1 MEMMKIATR
10 TAILLLFVFP
20 SLFLATGADAQRSP
34 DYEKYIREY
43 REIAMREMRNHKI
56 PASITL
62 AQGLLESGAGR
73 TELARNA
80 RNHFGIKCAGDWKGA
95 RTYHDDDARN
105 ECFRS
110 YRSAADSYEDH
121 SRFLQRSRYAPLF
134 ELKITD
140 YKGWARGLKACGYAT
155 DPQYAAKLIRLIED
169 YDLARYDRQ
178 VLAAGHGNI
187 YTGSHDLFRFNGL
200 LYIVALGGDDLASL
214 SREFK
219 ISARK
224 LRKYN
229 DFPSGYRLR
238 PGDLVYLCAKK
249 RKPARQYRLH
259 IVADGDSWH
268 SISQK
273 YGVRLQSL
281 VKRNPQVAG
290 GRLRPGEQVR
300 LR

>member
-1 MEMMKIATR
+1 MKNAIR
-10 TAILLLFVFP
+10 TAFLLLGFFGFLFP
-20 SLFLATGADAQRSP
+20 AIGAAVKRNSV
-34 DYEKYIREY
+34 YETYIREY

-73 TELARNA
+73 TTLARNA
-80 RNHFGIKCAGDWKGA
+80 RNHFGIKCAGDWKGR

-121 SRFLQRSRYAPLF
+121 SRFLQRARYAPLF

-169 YDLARYDRQ
+169 YDLARYDRL
-178 VLAAGHGNI
+178 VLAAGHGDL
-187 YTGSHDLFRFNGL
+187 YTGDHDLFRFNGL
-200 LYIVALGGDDLASL
+200 LYTIALRDDDVASL

-219 ISARK
+219 ISPRK

-229 DFPSGYRLR
+229 DFPDGHRLR
-238 PGDLVYLCAKK
+238 PGDPVYLCSKK
-249 RKPARQYRLH
+249 RKPAKQYRFH

-273 YGVRLQSL
+273 YGIRLRSL
-281 VKRNPQVAG
+281 VKRNPQAAG
-290 GRLRPGEQVR
+290 GRLRPGDKVR

>member
-1 MEMMKIATR
+1 MKNATW
-10 TAILLLFVFP
+10 TAIF
-20 SLFLATGADAQRSP
+20 SLIVVSVLRPAAGVAAQRNSA
-34 DYEKYIREY
+34 YEKYILEY
-43 REIAMREMRNHKI
+43 REIAMREMRSHKI

-73 TELARNA
+73 TELARKA
-80 RNHFGIKCAGDWKGA
+80 RNHFGIKCAGGWNG
-95 RTYHDDDARN
+95 RRSYHDDDARD

-110 YRSAADSYEDH
+110 YRSVADSYEDH
-121 SRFLQRSRYAPLF
+121 SRFLQRPRYASLF

-155 DPQYAAKLIRLIED
+155 DPQYASKLIRLIED
-169 YDLARYDRQ
+169 YDLARYDRL
-178 VLAAGHGNI
+178 VLASGSGRL
-187 YTGSHDLFRFNGL
+187 YTGDHDLFRFNGL
-200 LYIVALGGDDLASL
+200 LYTVALGGDDVASL
-214 SREFK
+214 AKEFK

-229 DFPSGYRLR
+229 DFPDGHRLR
-238 PGDLVYLCAKK
+238 PGDLVYLCPKK
-249 RKPARQYRLH
+249 RKPAKQYRFH

-273 YGVRLQSL
+273 YGIRLHSL
-281 VKRNPQVAG
+281 VKRNPQAAG
-290 GRLRPGEQVR
+290 GRLRPGDQVR

>member
-1 MEMMKIATR
+1 MMKKATW
-10 TAILLLFVFP
+10 TAFLLFVAFGG
-20 SLFLATGADAQRSP
+20 LFSVTGQAVQRSSA
-34 DYEKYIREY
+34 YEKYIREY
-43 REIAMREMRNHKI
+43 CEIAMREMQHHKI

-80 RNHFGIKCAGDWKGA
+80 RNHFGIKCAGDWKGR

-110 YRSAADSYEDH
+110 YRSVADSYEDH
-121 SRFLQRSRYAPLF
+121 SRFLQRSRYASLF

-155 DPQYAAKLIRLIED
+155 DPQYASKLIRLIED
-169 YDLARYDRQ
+169 YDLARYDRL
-178 VLAAGHGNI
+178 VLASGKGHL
-187 YTGSHDLFRFNGL
+187 YTGDHDLFRFNGL
-200 LYIVALGGDDLASL
+200 LYTVALGGDDVASL
-214 SREFK
+214 AKEFK
-219 ISARK
+219 LSARK

-229 DFPSGYRLR
+229 DFPDGHRLR
-238 PGDLVYLCAKK
+238 AGDLVYLCPKK
-249 RKPARQYRLH
+249 RKPAKQYRFH

-273 YGVRLQSL
+273 YGIRLQSL
-281 VKRNPQVAG
+281 VKRNPQAAG
-290 GRLRPGEQVR
+290 VRLRPGDRVR